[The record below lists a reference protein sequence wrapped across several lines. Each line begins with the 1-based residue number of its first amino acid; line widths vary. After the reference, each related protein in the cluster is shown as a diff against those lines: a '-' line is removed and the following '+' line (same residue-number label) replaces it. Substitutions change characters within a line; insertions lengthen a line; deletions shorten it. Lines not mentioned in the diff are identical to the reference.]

1 MQAHYALDKRGR
13 ALYNSPVAV
22 CSRIRLPPH
31 RRASALINEASSREK
46 GSLDSCAPCPNHH
59 HKPFTMK
66 HFFKKLAG
74 MFSYDIGID
83 LGTANTLVYIKNQ
96 GIVLR
101 EPSVVA
107 MKGDK
112 VKAVGED
119 AKRMLGRTPGSM
131 VAIRPLKD
139 GVIADFEVAQIMMRH
154 FIKKACQRRSLRG
167 PRVLIAH
174 PSGITEV
181 ERRAIE
187 DSAYEA
193 GAVRVQLIDEP
204 MAAAIG
210 CGLRVTEPI
219 GNMIVDI
226 GGGTTEVAIVA
237 LSGIVYS
244 QSENCGG
251 DALDDTIT
259 QYMLSSHNLLVG
271 PRTAEEIKIRIGSA
285 HPLQQELQMEVKGR
299 DRSTGLPKTVEVR
312 SEEIREALQ
321 PKLEVIVNA
330 VRKTLDH
337 CPPELASDLY
347 DAGIMVAGGGALL
360 RGIADLLHEQT
371 GLPITIA
378 DDPLSAVAEGTGRY
392 LQEND
397 DVFDD

>member
-1 MQAHYALDKRGR
+1 
-13 ALYNSPVAV
+13 
-22 CSRIRLPPH
+22 
-31 RRASALINEASSREK
+31 
-46 GSLDSCAPCPNHH
+46 
-59 HKPFTMK
+59 MK

-74 MFSYDIGID
+74 LFSYDIGID
-83 LGTANTLVYIKNQ
+83 LGTANTLVYIKDQ

-119 AKRMLGRTPGSM
+119 AKRMLGRTPDGM
-131 VAIRPLKD
+131 VAIRPLKE

-154 FIKKACQRRSLRG
+154 FIKKACQHHSIRG

-193 GAVRVQLIDEP
+193 GAVRVRLIDEP

-210 CGLRVTEPI
+210 CGLRVTEPV

-237 LSGIVYS
+237 LDGIVYS
-244 QSENCGG
+244 KSEKCGG
-251 DALDDTIT
+251 DELDDAIIR
-259 QYMLSSHNLLVG
+259 YMNSTHNLLIG
-271 PRTAEEIKIRIGSA
+271 PRTAEKIKIDIGSA
-285 HPLQQELQMEVKGR
+285 YPQKEERHTEVKGR
-299 DRSTGLPKTVEVR
+299 DRGTGLPKTVVVT
-312 SEEIREALQ
+312 SKEIHEALQ
-321 PKLEVIVNA
+321 PKLEIIVNA
-330 VRKTLDH
+330 VLQTLDH

-347 DAGIMVAGGGALL
+347 DIGIMVAGGGALL

-371 GLPITIA
+371 GLPINIA

-397 DVFDD
+397 NVFDD

>member
-1 MQAHYALDKRGR
+1 
-13 ALYNSPVAV
+13 
-22 CSRIRLPPH
+22 
-31 RRASALINEASSREK
+31 
-46 GSLDSCAPCPNHH
+46 
-59 HKPFTMK
+59 MK

-74 MFSYDIGID
+74 LFSYDIGID
-83 LGTANTLVYIKNQ
+83 LGTANTLVYIKDQ

-131 VAIRPLKD
+131 VAIRPLKE

-154 FIKKACQRRSLRG
+154 FIKKACQRRSIRG

-204 MAAAIG
+204 MDAAIG
-210 CGLRVTEPI
+210 CGLRVTEPV

-237 LSGIVYS
+237 LDGIVYS
-244 QSENCGG
+244 KSENCGG
-251 DALDDTIT
+251 D
-259 QYMLSSHNLLVG
+259 
-271 PRTAEEIKIRIGSA
+271 
-285 HPLQQELQMEVKGR
+285 
-299 DRSTGLPKTVEVR
+299 
-312 SEEIREALQ
+312 
-321 PKLEVIVNA
+321 
-330 VRKTLDH
+330 
-337 CPPELASDLY
+337 
-347 DAGIMVAGGGALL
+347 
-360 RGIADLLHEQT
+360 
-371 GLPITIA
+371 
-378 DDPLSAVAEGTGRY
+378 
-392 LQEND
+392 
-397 DVFDD
+397 

>member
-1 MQAHYALDKRGR
+1 MLR
-13 ALYNSPVAV
+13 
-22 CSRIRLPPH
+22 
-31 RRASALINEASSREK
+31 
-46 GSLDSCAPCPNHH
+46 
-59 HKPFTMK
+59 
-66 HFFKKLAG
+66 FFKKLAG

-83 LGTANTLVYIKNQ
+83 LGTANTLVYIKDQ

-112 VKAVGED
+112 VKAVGDE
-119 AKRMLGRTPGSM
+119 AKRMVGRTPGSV
-131 VAIRPLKD
+131 VAIRPLKE
-139 GVIADFEVAQIMMRH
+139 GVIADFEVAENMLRY

-167 PRVLIAH
+167 PRILIAH

-187 DSAYEA
+187 ESAYNS
-193 GAVRVQLIDEP
+193 GAIHVQLIEEP

-210 CGLRVTEPI
+210 VGLPVTEPL
-219 GNMIVDI
+219 GSMIVDI
-226 GGGTTEVAIVA
+226 GGGTTEVAIIS

-244 QSENCGG
+244 QSEKCGG
-251 DALDDTIT
+251 DALDETIT
-259 QYMLSSHNLLVG
+259 RHMLAAHNLLVG
-271 PRTAEEIKIRIGSA
+271 PRTAEDIKIRVGSA

-299 DRSTGLPKTVEVR
+299 DRGTGLPKTVTVR

-321 PKLEVIVNA
+321 DKLDIIVNA
-330 VRKTLDH
+330 VRQTLDH

-347 DAGIMVAGGGALL
+347 DRGITVAGGGALL
-360 RGIADLLHEQT
+360 RGLSDLLHEQT
-371 GLPITIA
+371 GLPIMISE
-378 DDPLSAVAEGTGRY
+378 DPLSAVAEGTGKY

-397 DVFDD
+397 NVFDEN